1 MAKSPRVHDCQCHNL
16 WFFGGCFSPFCEK
29 YFHNKIFCY
38 KIHCFEK
45 KSSKKGKQNSKNSP
59 KNATIAY
66 HIKGCLR
73 FYTFHNIKNRPI
85 WLNTCMYY
93 HHLSNITKLKKKN
106 THTHTHTHTLFCYSN
121 MNILS
126 YYSNRQ
132 IWLNILMDYRHFSN
146 IRKLQKNRPVDL
158 NNILK
163 KKKKKGFTT

>member
-1 MAKSPRVHDCQCHNL
+1 
-16 WFFGGCFSPFCEK
+16 
-29 YFHNKIFCY
+29 
-38 KIHCFEK
+38 
-45 KSSKKGKQNSKNSP
+45 
-59 KNATIAY
+59 
-66 HIKGCLR
+66 
-73 FYTFHNIKNRPI
+73 
-85 WLNTCMYY
+85 MYY